1 MEIIICSTYIKNN
14 RKDEHPKT
22 RRPHH
27 AQPTEWPN
35 TADTPLTITT
45 HKGFIVR
52 LDFAEKDF
60 IESDQ

>member
-1 MEIIICSTYIKNN
+1 MICSTYIRNN

-27 AQPTEWPN
+27 TQPIEWLN
-35 TADTPLTITT
+35 TTDMPLTITT
-45 HKGFIVR
+45 HKRYRVR
-52 LDFAEKDF
+52 LDFAKKNF

>member
-1 MEIIICSTYIKNN
+1 MQYIDHKQPQN
-14 RKDEHPKT
+14 EHPKT

-27 AQPTEWPN
+27 TQPTEWLN
-35 TADTPLTITT
+35 TTDMPLTIRT
-45 HKGFIVR
+45 HKGFRVR